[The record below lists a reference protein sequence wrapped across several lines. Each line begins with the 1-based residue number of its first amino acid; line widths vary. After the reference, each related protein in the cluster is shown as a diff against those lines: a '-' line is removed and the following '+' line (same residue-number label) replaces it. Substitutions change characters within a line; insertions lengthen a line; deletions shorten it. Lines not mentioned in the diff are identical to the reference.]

1 MLLVLPMHR
10 LTALLVC
17 LMLVLSLGMGSVAHA
32 TEGATCIETSVETSL
47 EHNDG
52 DGDQVPG
59 DADKAFPHHHG
70 ECHGHHI
77 GIPIAANPALPL
89 TNSGIALLTGSG
101 GFRSLAPSEAA
112 LRPPQA

>member
-1 MLLVLPMHR
+1 MRR
-10 LTALLVC
+10 LIALFIC
-17 LMLVLSLGMGSVAHA
+17 LTLVLSLGLGSAAHA
-32 TEGATCIETSVETSL
+32 TEGAACIEASAEISL
-47 EHNDG
+47 DHSDG

-77 GIPIAANPALPL
+77 GIPTAANPASPL
-89 TNSGIALLTGSG
+89 TDRGVALLAGSED
-101 GFRSLAPSEAA
+101 SPSPSPSEAA